1 MPGVSLFCDARARVD
16 DRARAIATAL
26 ASVLHDER
34 YATRVLWRDN
44 VHFLGFTGYPEYPL
58 ASHCLGDF
66 VVHVEGQ
73 LYGRSRAA
81 VEGRVGELTDLM
93 TADGNDRK
101 LAACLLDTD
110 GDFVI
115 CLRHQTTGA
124 VSILTDV
131 LGRLPLYYHRTADTV
146 VVSRELRFIAKVMR
160 DLRFDRIALAQY
172 LLTGHPLGSRTLI
185 DGVQRLAGATL
196 IRISGDG
203 RDVRVV
209 NLHRLDVERK
219 SRADRTARENAQEL
233 AALFVQA
240 CTVRAMPEHPLVI
253 SMSGGFESRAL
264 AAGWHA
270 AAVRFGCATFLDH
283 AGQAAPDVP
292 VAEKIAQL
300 FASPW
305 RLVRLDPPRRG
316 NVLKLLRMKSGMNP
330 LAMAFLLPFLERI
343 RAEWGPALQLG
354 TGQLGQ
360 TVTLNLV
367 PPVSVARPRDMADY
381 VIAQSQKLPLDLVA
395 RLTMLREADIVN
407 ELEAL
412 LHGYPERDLPQK
424 LAHFALIERGLKWHS
439 EGEDRDRCYVWSTT
453 PFAAPRHFFAAMSC
467 PDDQKRHYG
476 LFREF
481 LLRLSPGAAA
491 IEHAGIGTAI
501 TSARFRIDAT
511 VLSLLAQRPDL
522 GSGVTAARARRD
534 AYRGDATVMRLLREQ
549 IASGS
554 LLFEYLDRSTLE
566 DIVQHCSEYS
576 GDRIDLLFTITSV
589 IEDLG
594 CGRSVLESSDRGA
607 D

>member
-1 MPGVSLFCDARARVD
+1 MSLFCDARARVA
-16 DRARAIATAL
+16 DRASAISTAL
-26 ASVLHDER
+26 GSVLHDER
-34 YATRVLWRDN
+34 YATRILWRDD

-58 ASHCLGDF
+58 ASHRLGDF

-73 LYGRSRAA
+73 LYGRSRPAL
-81 VEGRVGELTDLM
+81 EGRMGELADLM
-93 TADGNDRK
+93 TADGSDRE
-101 LAACLLDTD
+101 LAAWLLDSD

-115 CLRHQTTGA
+115 CLRHQITGA
-124 VSILTDV
+124 VRILTDV
-131 LGRLPLYYHRTADTV
+131 LGRLPLYYHRTPDTL

-160 DLRFDRIALAQY
+160 DLRFDRMAIAQH

-185 DGVQRLAGATL
+185 DGVQRLAGATF

-203 RDVRVV
+203 REVRVT

-219 SRADRTARENAQEL
+219 TRAGRDARENAHEL
-233 AALFVQA
+233 AALFVEA
-240 CTVRAMPEHPLVI
+240 CKVRAVPEHPTVI

-264 AAGWHA
+264 AAGFHA
-270 AAVRFGCATFLDH
+270 AAIRFGCATFLDH
-283 AGQAAPDVP
+283 TGHAAPDVP

-305 RLVRLDPPRRG
+305 RLVRLDPPRRRD
-316 NVLKLLRMKSGMNP
+316 VLKLLRMKSGMNP
-330 LAMAFLLPFLERI
+330 LAMSFVLPFLETI
-343 RAEWGPALQLG
+343 RAQWGPALHLG

-360 TVTLNLV
+360 TVTWNLA
-367 PPVSVARPRDMADY
+367 PPISLARPRDMADY

-395 RLTMLREADIVN
+395 RLTMLSEAEIVS
-407 ELEAL
+407 ELEDL
-412 LHGYPERDLPQK
+412 LHSYPERDLQQK
-424 LAHFALIERGLKWHS
+424 LAHFALSERALKWHS
-439 EGEDRDRCYVWSTT
+439 EGEDRDRCYVWTTT
-453 PFAAPRHFFAAMSC
+453 PFAGTRHFFAAMSC

-501 TSARFRIDAT
+501 TSARFRIDAK

-522 GSGVTAARARRD
+522 GAGVTAARAPRD
-534 AYRGDATVMRLLREQ
+534 AYRGDSTVMQLLREQ
-549 IASGS
+549 LASCP
-554 LLFEYLDRSTLE
+554 LLFEYLAKPVLE
-566 DIVQHCSEYS
+566 DIVQRCTEHSW
-576 GDRIDLLFTITSV
+576 DRMDLLFTITSV

-594 CGRSVLESSDRGA
+594 CGRSVLESGGRGA